1 MGGVCAL
8 RSWSSNGV
16 RGHHCLCHLRPL
28 RAGFWP
34 RAGPSPPPRA
44 DFIQKQGHGRDSLSL
59 EKPPPHPAMGLCWHL
74 EEDRKTQSG
83 SSWLLGLVLCFR
95 EAQSWGGGFQ
105 RSCES
110 WSGPSR
116 TPEGA
121 DLLQGPLPLGTPGMC
136 PCDVQS
142 LKCGLPSIHP
152 PSPSLSGAQCTPAAA
167 GLVPTGPCLA
177 LPRPHPRVP
186 SHAVCSS
193 YSLQAGPQPC
203 LPARNSHS
211 ALLSLRWLSSQPP
224 LCTMPDAPW
233 CFRVDRQ
240 SWPATDFSSRIFLP
254 GSHTTPKA

>member
-16 RGHHCLCHLRPL
+16 RGHRCLCHLRPL

-34 RAGPSPPPRA
+34 HAGPSPPPRA

-59 EKPPPHPAMGLCWHL
+59 EKPPPHPTIGLCWHL

-83 SSWLLGLVLCFR
+83 STWQLGLVLCFR

-105 RSCES
+105 RSRES

-121 DLLQGPLPLGTPGMC
+121 DLLQGPLPLGTPWTC

-152 PSPSLSGAQCTPAAA
+152 PSPSLSGAQCTPAVV

-177 LPRPHPRVP
+177 PPAHTPGSPPMPFVLRTHCRQGPHPAFQPGTPTVP
-186 SHAVCSS
+186 C
-193 YSLQAGPQPC
+193 
-203 LPARNSHS
+203 
-211 ALLSLRWLSSQPP
+211 
-224 LCTMPDAPW
+224 
-233 CFRVDRQ
+233 
-240 SWPATDFSSRIFLP
+240 
-254 GSHTTPKA
+254 